1 MSKLRRSQFVTTLRN
16 KSRITIVMSKEL
28 IITEEFIMSKI
39 LLIRDQKVMVD
50 SDLATLYS
58 VTTKQLNQQVKRNIK
73 RFPTNFMFQLTEN
86 EKEQLVANCDHLNKL
101 KFSSSLPYV
110 FTEHGTMML
119 GNVLTSGRAIE
130 FSIKIVEAFIKM
142 REFLTNN
149 LSVKLEIE
157 DIKKKLINHDKNI
170 ELVFNYL
177 DELIDKKE
185 NAIERTKIGYK
196 K

>member
-1 MSKLRRSQFVTTLRN
+1 MN
-16 KSRITIVMSKEL
+16 KEL

-73 RFPTNFMFQLTEN
+73 RFPSNFMFQLTEI
-86 EKEQLVANCDHLNKL
+86 EKEQVVANCDHLNKL
-101 KFSSSLPYV
+101 KFSSTLPYV

-119 GNVLTSGRAIE
+119 GNVLSSDRAIE

-142 REFLTNN
+142 RGFLTSN

-157 DIKKKLINHDKNI
+157 EIKKKLINHDKNI
-170 ELVFNYL
+170 ELVFSYL
-177 DELIDKKE
+177 DEMMDKQE
-185 NAIERTKIGYK
+185 NKVERNKIGYK

>member
-1 MSKLRRSQFVTTLRN
+1 MG
-16 KSRITIVMSKEL
+16 KEL
-28 IITEEFIMSKI
+28 VVTEEFIMSKI
-39 LLIRDQKVMVD
+39 LLIRNQKVMVD

-58 VTTKQLNQQVKRNIK
+58 VSTKQLNQQVKRNIK
-73 RFPTNFMFQLTEN
+73 RFPTNFMFQLTAI

-101 KFSSSLPYV
+101 KFSSTLPYV

-119 GNVLTSGRAIE
+119 GNVLSSDRAIE

-157 DIKKKLINHDKNI
+157 EIKKKLNNHDKNI
-170 ELVFNYL
+170 ELVFSYL
-177 DELIDKKE
+177 DEMMEKNE
-185 NAIERTKIGYK
+185 NKVERNKIGYK

>member
-1 MSKLRRSQFVTTLRN
+1 MKLKLRLQN
-16 KSRITIVMSKEL
+16 MSEEL

-39 LLIRDQKVMVD
+39 LLIRNQKVMID
-50 SDLATLYS
+50 SDLATLYG
-58 VTTKQLNQQVKRNIK
+58 VTTKRLNQQVGRNIK
-73 RFPTNFMFQLTEN
+73 RFPTNFMFQLTQI
-86 EKEQLVANCDHLNKL
+86 EKEQVVANCDHLKKL
-101 KFSSSLPYV
+101 KFSSTLPYV

-119 GNVLTSGRAIE
+119 GNVLSSERAIE

-157 DIKKKLINHDKNI
+157 EIKKKLINHDKNI
-170 ELVFNYL
+170 ELVFSYL
-177 DELIDKKE
+177 DEMMEKQDNKV
-185 NAIERTKIGYK
+185 ERIKIGYK

>member
-1 MSKLRRSQFVTTLRN
+1 MN
-16 KSRITIVMSKEL
+16 KEL

-39 LLIRDQKVMVD
+39 LLIRDQKVMID

-73 RFPTNFMFQLTEN
+73 RFPSNFMFQLTEI
-86 EKEQLVANCDHLNKL
+86 EKEQVVANCDHLNKL
-101 KFSSSLPYV
+101 KFSSTLPYV
-110 FTEHGTMML
+110 FTENGTMML
-119 GNVLTSGRAIE
+119 GNVLSSDRAIE

-142 REFLTNN
+142 REFLTTD

-157 DIKKKLINHDKNI
+157 EIKKKLINHDKNI
-170 ELVFNYL
+170 EVVFSYL
-177 DELIDKKE
+177 DEMMEKQE
-185 NAIERTKIGYK
+185 NKVERNKIGYK